1 MGLTSTLNTG
11 LSGLDV
17 NQTMLNVVGNNIANV
32 NTVSFKSSRVLFSP
46 QFYVTQ
52 QSGSAPDA
60 TFGGTNPNQ
69 TGLGAQISSIETDFT
84 PGPIDSTGVDTD
96 MAIDGAGFFVV
107 QASGGQA
114 YTRDGAFTLNSGN
127 DLVTSGGAFVQGYG
141 ADANGNVVTGA
152 LQNINI
158 PLGEAT
164 EAKSTQNV
172 MMQGNLN
179 ASGDVAAGAT
189 ILTSQAFTNTGGTA
203 PAATDD
209 LVNLESTDTTPVALF
224 TAGDTLTLA
233 GTRGSRQL
241 PAQSLTVTATTTL
254 GDLENFVNEALGID
268 TTVSEAGL
276 PTPGATLQSTG
287 TTSQLTIIG
296 NSGTANALTLGS
308 GGIVDSTSGTSPFT
322 MSDGTYTDPAT
333 STQYTSG
340 AIGESTH
347 TTINAYDS
355 LGNPIT
361 VDITAVLESKADS
374 GDTWRF
380 YATSPDNMGNTGPVV
395 GTGTLTFDSTGNLKS
410 STGTT
415 LTISRTGTGAGT
427 PVVMKIDFSGA
438 TSLASTSSQLL
449 MSNQDGSPIGTLTS
463 FSVGENGT
471 ITGAFSN
478 GLTRTVGQ
486 VALAMF
492 NNPQGLIDEGGN
504 VYASGAS
511 SGAAQ
516 ISAPQTASAGAIR
529 SGALE
534 ESNVDISKEF
544 INLIIASTGFSASS
558 RVITTSDQ
566 LITDLL
572 NSQR

>member
-1 MGLTSTLNTG
+1 MALTSTLFTG

-17 NQTMLNVVGNNIANV
+17 NQTKLNVVGNNIANV
-32 NTVSFKSSRVLFSP
+32 NTVAFKSSRVLFSP

-52 QSGSAPDA
+52 QSGSAPDNN
-60 TFGGTNPNQ
+60 FGGTNPNQ
-69 TGLGAQISSIETDFT
+69 TGLGAQVAAIEKDFT
-84 PGPIDSTGVDTD
+84 PGAIDSTGVNTD

-107 QASGGQA
+107 QSASGQQ
-114 YTRDGAFTLNSGN
+114 YTRDGAFTLNSNN
-127 DLVTSGGAFVQGYG
+127 DLVNSAGSFVQGYG
-141 ADANGNVVTGA
+141 ADTNGNVVTGA
-152 LQNINI
+152 LENINI

-172 MMQGNLN
+172 TLQGNLN
-179 ASGDVAAGAT
+179 SSGDVASGAT
-189 ILTSQAFTNTGGTA
+189 ILTSQAFTNVGGTA
-203 PAATDD
+203 PAATDNLVD
-209 LVNLESTDTTPVALF
+209 LRTTDATPVAMF

-241 PAQSLTVTATTTL
+241 PSQSLTVTATTTL
-254 GDLENFVNEALGID
+254 GDLENFINESLGID
-268 TTVSEAGL
+268 TTVSETGL
-276 PTPGATLQSTG
+276 PTPGATLQSSG
-287 TTSQLTIIG
+287 TTGQFTIIG

-308 GGIVDSTSGTSPFT
+308 GGIADSSGTSPFT
-322 MSDGTYTDPAT
+322 MADGTYTDPTT

-340 AIGESTH
+340 AVGESTH

-355 LGNPIT
+355 LGNAIT

-380 YATSPDNMGNTGPVV
+380 YATSPNNEGGTGPVV
-395 GTGTLTFDSTGNLKS
+395 GNGTLTFDSTGNLKS

-415 LTISRTGTGAGT
+415 LTISRACTGAGT
-427 PVVMKIDFSGA
+427 PVVMKLNFGGA
-438 TSLASTSSQLL
+438 TSLASSSSQLL

-463 FSVGENGT
+463 FSVGEDGT
-471 ITGAFSN
+471 ITGSFSN

-486 VALAMF
+486 VALATF

-504 VYASGAS
+504 VYAAGAGSGV
-511 SGAAQ
+511 AQ
-516 ISAPQTASAGAIR
+516 ISAPQTASAGSIR
-529 SGALE
+529 AGALE

-558 RVITTSDQ
+558 RVITTSNQ
-566 LITDLL
+566 LLTDLL